1 MKQLYMILLL
11 VFPITLIHAQ
21 EELILNQSFDTDAT
35 NWTAV
40 NQAATPAS
48 GWDNTINH
56 SGAATSGSFRLSED
70 TGSNAHIKHDQFSA
84 ATIKGVGGAGDY
96 VISFWIYGTQ
106 GKRVKVQ
113 VQNGGD
119 TVNAVFTENLA
130 KNEGLD
136 QPEVTAIQ
144 TSDTWQFVTTTV
156 TLPNT
161 WATLQIFSISG
172 GFTTYIDDISVKRSV
187 SVMPSSGNLATG
199 WYPHNATSTVDS
211 GTGVHTLNMD
221 NASPQLKSWDFTV
234 DADVSKYITIELK
247 NNSVNDGLSV
257 AHAYAKADGSIGTRY
272 VNTPITTN
280 DSAVQTYEINMTN
293 ANWAGTMYPITLFV
307 RKAKSDGSGY
317 EGISVDANQTV
328 EFHSITVSATASVA
342 ENHQSNIR
350 LYPNP
355 ADTYFIVDN
364 AAANDKLEIYN
375 VAGKLVKSLV
385 IQSNN
390 EKISIENLT
399 SGVYFAK
406 INERKALRLIK
417 K

>member
-84 ATIKGVGGAGDY
+84 TTIKGVGGAGDY
-96 VISFWIYGTQ
+96 VISFWIYGAQ
-106 GKRVKVQ
+106 GNRVKVQ
-113 VQNGGD
+113 VGNGSGN
-119 TVNAVFTENLA
+119 TINAQFTENLA
-130 KNEGLD
+130 QNSGVD

-156 TLPNT
+156 TLSNT
-161 WATLQIFSISG
+161 WATLKIFSIKG
-172 GFTTYIDDISVKRSV
+172 GSTTYIDDISVKRSV
-187 SVMPSSGNLATG
+187 SEMPSSGNLAAG

-221 NASPQLKSWDFTV
+221 NANPQLKSWDYTV
-234 DADVSKYITIELK
+234 NADVTKTITIQLK
-247 NNSVNDGLSV
+247 NNSVNDALTV
-257 AHAYAKADGSIGTRY
+257 MHAKAVDGGTRY
-272 VNTPITTN
+272 FNTPITTN
-280 DSAVQTYEINMTN
+280 DTAVQTYEIDMTN

-307 RKAKSDGSGY
+307 RQSNGSGGY
-317 EGISVDANQTV
+317 TTVNQSGTV

>member
-35 NWTAV
+35 NWTAT

-48 GWDNTINH
+48 GWDGTVDR
-56 SGAATSGSFRLSED
+56 SGSTTSGSFRLSED

-84 ATIKGVGGAGDY
+84 TTIKGVGGAGDY
-96 VISFWIYGTQ
+96 VISFWIYGAQ
-106 GKRVKVQ
+106 GNRVKVQ
-113 VQNGGD
+113 VGNGSGV

-130 KNEGLD
+130 QNNGVD

-156 TLPNT
+156 TLSNT
-161 WATLQIFSISG
+161 WATLKIFSIKG
-172 GFTTYIDDISVKRSV
+172 GSTTYIDDISVKRSV
-187 SVMPSSGNLATG
+187 SEMPSSGNLAAG

-221 NASPQLKSWDFTV
+221 NANPQLKSWDFTV

-247 NNSVNDGLSV
+247 NNSVNDGLTIM
-257 AHAYAKADGSIGTRY
+257 HAKADGTGTRY
-272 VNTPITTN
+272 VNTPITTSDN
-280 DSAVQTYEINMTN
+280 VVKTYEIDMTN

-342 ENHQSNIR
+342 ENHQSNIK

-364 AAANDKLEIYN
+364 VAANDKLEIYN

>member
-48 GWDNTINH
+48 GWDDTVDRYG
-56 SGAATSGSFRLSED
+56 STTSGSFRLSED

-96 VISFWIYGTQ
+96 VISFWIYGAQ
-106 GKRVKVQ
+106 GNRVKVQ
-113 VQNGGD
+113 VGNGSGV
-119 TVNAVFTENLA
+119 TVNAQFTENLA
-130 KNEGLD
+130 QNNGVD

-156 TLPNT
+156 TLSNT
-161 WATLQIFSISG
+161 WATLKIFSIKG
-172 GFTTYIDDISVKRSV
+172 GSTTYIDDISVKRSV
-187 SVMPSSGNLATG
+187 SEMPSSGNLAAG

-221 NASPQLKSWDFTV
+221 NANPQLKSWDYTV
-234 DADVSKYITIELK
+234 NADVTKTITIQLK
-247 NNSVNDGLSV
+247 NNSVNDALTV
-257 AHAYAKADGSIGTRY
+257 MHAKAVDGGTRY
-272 VNTPITTN
+272 FNTPITTN
-280 DSAVQTYEINMTN
+280 DTAVQTYEIDMTN